1 MATIFIQIASYRDP
15 QLSKTI
21 ESCLT
26 TARFPDNLRFGIVN
40 QYAPEDPFN
49 QELEQYR
56 NDPRFKF
63 LDVIWHESKGACW
76 ARARTQKMY
85 NDETYTMQIDS
96 HMRFA
101 HSWDTYHIEAM
112 AKTGSVKPFLTA
124 YVGAFEVEK
133 EQPGHVYTPFIG
145 FQMVPNRMTQDAT
158 IHTIGTSFP
167 LINGELANS
176 PVPGRFASGHFF
188 FTLGQHCQEYV
199 YDENMYFDGEEVHI
213 AVVSYTLGYD
223 IYHPDQNYVWHDYC
237 SYERSKH
244 WGDHVEKTEQV
255 EMPWWQRDARAKRRL
270 RKLLG
275 VENNDEDLGDVKLGT
290 VRTVADYEAYAGVDF
305 AKRRL
310 HVDTLAGLI
319 PPTVE
324 PGDKLWCEDFVQ
336 YWYNF
341 ENWVKLLSHEKP
353 VSYYIGFDD
362 EHGKAIHFEWMEA
375 AILEGKKQAG
385 AMFSFVSKEKPVEL
399 VLWGLNEQGEFGTKM
414 THRLSF

>member
-1 MATIFIQIASYRDP
+1 
-15 QLSKTI
+15 
-21 ESCLT
+21 
-26 TARFPDNLRFGIVN
+26 
-40 QYAPEDPFN
+40 
-49 QELEQYR
+49 
-56 NDPRFKF
+56 
-63 LDVIWHESKGACW
+63 
-76 ARARTQKMY
+76 
-85 NDETYTMQIDS
+85 
-96 HMRFA
+96 
-101 HSWDTYHIEAM
+101 
-112 AKTGSVKPFLTA
+112 
-124 YVGAFEVEK
+124 
-133 EQPGHVYTPFIG
+133 
-145 FQMVPNRMTQDAT
+145 
-158 IHTIGTSFP
+158 
-167 LINGELANS
+167 
-176 PVPGRFASGHFF
+176 
-188 FTLGQHCQEYV
+188 
-199 YDENMYFDGEEVHI
+199 MYFDGEEVHI